1 MTLTR
6 RQLKLET
13 IIKNSVSVAYYPM
26 RSANPCA
33 YQLAPHAQAR
43 VALS

>member
-6 RQLKLET
+6 RLVKLE
-13 IIKNSVSVAYYPM
+13 IVVKDSVSVVYHPVW
-26 RSANPCA
+26 SANPHT
-33 YQLAPHAQAR
+33 YQLAPHAQAG

>member
-6 RQLKLET
+6 RLIKLE
-13 IIKNSVSVAYYPM
+13 IVVKDSVSVAFHPM

-33 YQLAPHAQAR
+33 YQLAPHAQAG